1 MCACLFELFFL
12 CFVIVSLCAFAFYVP
27 TLAFFPPPKHL
38 SFFVHLLCLLLHS
51 TYNYIIAFVVCTFFL
66 CCFYITTSIFFF
78 NFFFKSLYIYFKLF
92 LFHVCKYC
100 VVSFFFVYFIMYRCG
115 FKSYIFK
122 YFVVTLALNLW
133 PKQGFAKV
141 RAKRETWE
149 SHLVLPGVQKSVRE
163 WTLTLPSE
171 PPFWELESQWT
182 FESSKGDCKGQNLLD
197 WKKIYIIENLLKLRC
212 LKWACMTH
220 LDIWN
225 ISYGQK
231 KGRESNWQFD
241 FWSLKVENRP
251 DFLMFSWCATYRW
264 KALDKR
270 YNFALN
276 LIIMGGMHKKLWGP
290 KIAIIPILKILGPH
304 LEVPGQNAIW
314 MWVWWRGT

>member
-1 MCACLFELFFL
+1 MRLLFAFDTLHTFHDFLRQLCFAFSLCVSDGNLSFSFNNRFFVFWIYITTLCPHYCLFFVLLHILHCMHVLHCAFCFSHMLFFFVSCFFSSSMFLKLFPFLLKIMFVFMCACLFELFFL

-122 YFVVTLALNLW
+122 YFVVTLALNL
-133 PKQGFAKV
+133 
-141 RAKRETWE
+141 
-149 SHLVLPGVQKSVRE
+149 
-163 WTLTLPSE
+163 
-171 PPFWELESQWT
+171 
-182 FESSKGDCKGQNLLD
+182 
-197 WKKIYIIENLLKLRC
+197 
-212 LKWACMTH
+212 
-220 LDIWN
+220 
-225 ISYGQK
+225 
-231 KGRESNWQFD
+231 
-241 FWSLKVENRP
+241 
-251 DFLMFSWCATYRW
+251 
-264 KALDKR
+264 
-270 YNFALN
+270 
-276 LIIMGGMHKKLWGP
+276 
-290 KIAIIPILKILGPH
+290 
-304 LEVPGQNAIW
+304 
-314 MWVWWRGT
+314 